1 MAAGSLVI
9 GLRIGRSV
17 CQDICVKSTL
27 RAVTRVTVAILWG
40 TSLRLASAAAFFDET
55 AGTTIFAFDQVSIPH
70 SQNLRLEM
78 RSPGR
83 HSANPVVPRGQPGT
97 PDASGV
103 QFYGSVIREG
113 GKFRMWYVA
122 YDDDTANKVAAS
134 RWRAAY
140 AESDDGV
147 HWIKPNLGLVTYR
160 GNKNNNLI
168 LTDPAPLGFVNLKVL
183 LDSADPDPER
193 RYKISTHVYFH
204 HNTRLGTLAPFASAD
219 GLRWKLLT
227 DASPQKAELKA
238 EDLVLPAVHFEP
250 SGGLYRW
257 DGIYYA
263 CGQNALNA
271 TRPYHGRVV
280 RMYRSPDFVHWSQ
293 TSSVGF
299 VRTPQHTL
307 LGAGRSLEGEQ
318 CHEAIS
324 VWNRRNVLLGLYG
337 QWHGAKEW
345 KDITVDLGFVVSN
358 DGLNFRE
365 PAHEWTYL
373 KRGDDG
379 AWDEGGVLQGQGF
392 ENVGEQ
398 TFVYYGAWDPRQRGA
413 PRGGVGI
420 ATVPRDRFGD
430 LVVEEAGR
438 GPGDYQLPFITSEF
452 ITAAMPVKAGTP
464 QLLFVNADG
473 LGADA
478 ALKIELL
485 TDKETPLPGYSGK
498 DAAIIR
504 QSGFQ
509 IPVVWRGKSD
519 ARDLPERIR
528 IHVTFEGKRNTEI
541 RFSAL
546 YLRTGA

>member
-1 MAAGSLVI
+1 MLTGGAPRKQRPILKSCQLNSKSGGTLVSSGIAIVCAMFFSL
-9 GLRIGRSV
+9 
-17 CQDICVKSTL
+17 
-27 RAVTRVTVAILWG
+27 
-40 TSLRLASAAAFFDET
+40 AFAQSGELFDET
-55 AGTTIFAFDQVSIPH
+55 TGVTIFAFDQVSIPH

-78 RSPGR
+78 RTPAK
-83 HSANPVVPRGQPGT
+83 HLANPVVPRGEPGT
-97 PDASGV
+97 PDAAGV

-122 YDDDTANKVAAS
+122 YDDDPTNKVAAS
-134 RWRAAY
+134 RWRPAY

-147 HWIKPNLGLVTYR
+147 HWTKPNLGLVTYH
-160 GNKNNNLI
+160 GNKKNNLI
-168 LTDPAPLGFVNLKVL
+168 LTDPAPLGIVNLKVL
-183 LDSADPDPER
+183 LDPADPDPER
-193 RYKISTHVYFH
+193 RYKISTHVYFR

-227 DASPQKAELKA
+227 DAKPLKAELKK

-250 SGGLYRW
+250 SGGLYLW
-257 DGIYYA
+257 GGMFYL

-280 RMYRSPDFVHWSQ
+280 RMYRSADFVSWSQ
-293 TSSVGF
+293 TSSLGF

-345 KDITVDLGFVVSN
+345 KDITVDLGFLVSN

-365 PAHEWTYL
+365 PAHEWTFL

-379 AWDEGGVLQGQGF
+379 DWDEGGVLQGQGF

-398 TFVYYGAWDPRQRGA
+398 TLVYYGAWDPRQRGA

-420 ATVPRDRFGD
+420 ATVPRDRFGA
-430 LVVEEAGR
+430 LTVELAGK
-438 GPGDYQLPFITSEF
+438 GPGDYQLPDITSEF
-452 ITAAMPVKAGTP
+452 VTAAMPVKAGA
-464 QLLFVNADG
+464 LHRFFLNADG
-473 LGADA
+473 LGSDA

-485 TDKETPLPGYSGK
+485 TDKEAPLSGYSGK
-498 DAAIIR
+498 DAAVIR

-509 IPVVWRGKSD
+509 SPVVWNGTAD
-519 ARDLPERIR
+519 ARDLPDRIR
-528 IHVTFEGKRNTEI
+528 VHVTFEGKDKALI

-546 YLRTGA
+546 YLQVGS